1 MWGEKPKKRETIFDE
16 QHYTFLGKGVDF
28 KGTAQFEGT
37 VRIDGRFEGEMH
49 TDDTI
54 IIGEH
59 AIIKG
64 NISGNVVVSGGKVQG
79 NITAHHRVQLFNPA
93 VVIGD
98 IRTPN
103 FSMEEGVC
111 FQGLCDMG
119 LTNLEQFDLTQ
130 QETDIA
136 STGMAPIGTGPKK
149 FEKNSKHQE
158 EKDWETTHLA
168 RR

>member
-1 MWGEKPKKRETIFDE
+1 MWGEKTKKRETIFDE

-37 VRIDGRFEGEMH
+37 VRVDGRFEGEMH
-49 TDDTI
+49 TDDTL

-59 AIIKG
+59 AVIKG

-79 NITAHHRVQLFNPA
+79 NITAHQRVQLFNPA

-119 LTNLEQFDLTQ
+119 LTNLEQFDLKR
-130 QETDIA
+130 QETSVD
-136 STGMAPIGTGPKK
+136 SNGNSSKK
-149 FEKNSKHQE
+149 YEKNGKNSEGKE
-158 EKDWETTHLA
+158 WEAKHLA
-168 RR
+168 QL

>member
-1 MWGEKPKKRETIFDE
+1 MWGEKTKKRETIFDE
-16 QHYTFLGKGVDF
+16 QHYTFLGQGVDF

-37 VRIDGRFEGEMH
+37 VRVDGRFEGEMH
-49 TDDTI
+49 TDDTL

-59 AIIKG
+59 AVIKG

-79 NITAHHRVQLFNPA
+79 NITAHQRVQLFNPA

-119 LTNLEQFDLTQ
+119 LTNLEQIDLKR
-130 QETDIA
+130 QEPVADA
-136 STGMAPIGTGPKK
+136 NGNSSKK
-149 FEKNSKHQE
+149 HEKNGKNLEEKEWESKH
-158 EKDWETTHLA
+158 LA
-168 RR
+168 QL

>member
-1 MWGEKPKKRETIFDE
+1 MWGEKTKKRETIFDE

-37 VRIDGRFEGEMH
+37 VRVDGKFEGEMH
-49 TDDTI
+49 TDDTL

-59 AIIKG
+59 AVIKG

-79 NITAHHRVQLFNPA
+79 NITAHQRVQLFNPA

-103 FSMEEGVC
+103 FSMEEGVS
-111 FQGLCDMG
+111 FQGMCDMG
-119 LTNLEQFDLTQ
+119 ITNLDQFDLKR
-130 QETDIA
+130 QESLVEPNGA
-136 STGMAPIGTGPKK
+136 AAKK
-149 FEKNSKHQE
+149 LEKNGKNPDGKE
-158 EKDWETTHLA
+158 WETKHLA
-168 RR
+168 QF

>member
-37 VRIDGRFEGEMH
+37 VRVDGRFEGEMH
-49 TDDTI
+49 TDDTL

-64 NISGNVVVSGGKVQG
+64 NVSGNVVVSGGKVQG
-79 NITAHHRVQLFNPA
+79 NITAFQRVQLFKPA

-103 FSMEEGVC
+103 FSMEEGVS
-111 FQGLCDMG
+111 FQGMCDMG
-119 LTNLEQFDLTQ
+119 VTNLEQIDTKRPDAVEEINSHATMNHLSKNGK
-130 QETDIA
+130 
-136 STGMAPIGTGPKK
+136 ST
-149 FEKNSKHQE
+149 E
-158 EKDWETTHLA
+158 ENEWEAKHLA
-168 RR
+168 QL

>member
-16 QHYTFLGKGVDF
+16 QHYTFLGRGVDF

-37 VRIDGRFEGEMH
+37 VRVDGRFEGEMH
-49 TDDTI
+49 TDDTL

-64 NISGNVVVSGGKVQG
+64 NVSGNVVVSGGKVQG
-79 NITAHHRVQLFNPA
+79 NITAFQRVQLFKPA

-103 FSMEEGVC
+103 FSMEEGVS
-111 FQGLCDMG
+111 FQGMCDMG
-119 LTNLEQFDLTQ
+119 VTNLDQLDDKRQEPAEDTTSQTATHQF
-130 QETDIA
+130 
-136 STGMAPIGTGPKK
+136 S
-149 FEKNSKHQE
+149 KNGKSAE
-158 EKDWETTHLA
+158 ENEWETKHLA
-168 RR
+168 QL

>member
-1 MWGEKPKKRETIFDE
+1 MWGEKTKKRETIFDE

-37 VRIDGRFEGEMH
+37 VRVDGRFEGEMH
-49 TDDTI
+49 TDDTL

-59 AIIKG
+59 AVIKG
-64 NISGNVVVSGGKVQG
+64 NISGNVVVSGGKIQG
-79 NITAHHRVQLFNPA
+79 NITAHQRVQLFNPA

-119 LTNLEQFDLTQ
+119 LTNLEQFDLKR
-130 QETDIA
+130 QETSID
-136 STGMAPIGTGPKK
+136 SNGNSSKK
-149 FEKNSKHQE
+149 YEKNGKNSEGKE
-158 EKDWETTHLA
+158 WEAKHLA
-168 RR
+168 QL

>member
-37 VRIDGRFEGEMH
+37 VRVDGRFEGEMH
-49 TDDTI
+49 TDDTL

-79 NITAHHRVQLFNPA
+79 NITAFQRVQLFKPA

-103 FSMEEGVC
+103 FSMEEGVS
-111 FQGLCDMG
+111 FQGMCDMG
-119 LTNLEQFDLTQ
+119 VTNLEQL
-130 QETDIA
+130 ETKRLESDEETVNSA
-136 STGMAPIGTGPKK
+136 SAHQ
-149 FEKNSKHQE
+149 FSKNGQTSDGNEWESKH
-158 EKDWETTHLA
+158 LA
-168 RR
+168 QL

>member
-16 QHYTFLGKGVDF
+16 QHYTFLGRGVDF

-37 VRIDGRFEGEMH
+37 VRVDGRFEGEMH
-49 TDDTI
+49 TDDTL

-64 NISGNVVVSGGKVQG
+64 NVSGNVVVSGGKVQG
-79 NITAHHRVQLFNPA
+79 NITAFQRVQLFKPA

-103 FSMEEGVC
+103 FSMEEGVSL
-111 FQGLCDMG
+111 QGMCDMG
-119 LTNLEQFDLTQ
+119 VTNLDQLDAKR
-130 QETDIA
+130 QEAAED
-136 STGMAPIGTGPKK
+136 GDG
-149 FEKNSKHQE
+149 HV
-158 EKDWETTHLA
+158 TTHQFSKNGKSTEENEWEAKHLA
-168 RR
+168 QL

>member
-37 VRIDGRFEGEMH
+37 VRVDGRFEGEMH
-49 TDDTI
+49 TDDTL

-79 NITAHHRVQLFNPA
+79 NITAFQRVQLFKPA

-98 IRTPN
+98 IHTPN
-103 FSMEEGVC
+103 FSMEEGVS

-119 LTNLEQFDLTQ
+119 ITNLEQLETKRSESIEENDGHQLTNPFSKNGKSS
-130 QETDIA
+130 E
-136 STGMAPIGTGPKK
+136 
-149 FEKNSKHQE
+149 EKEWESKH
-158 EKDWETTHLA
+158 LA
-168 RR
+168 QL

>member
-1 MWGEKPKKRETIFDE
+1 MWGEKPKRRETIFDE

-37 VRIDGRFEGEMH
+37 VRVDGRFEGEMH
-49 TDDTI
+49 TDDTL

-64 NISGNVVVSGGKVQG
+64 NVSGNVVVSGGKVQG
-79 NITAHHRVQLFNPA
+79 NITAFQRVQLFNPA

-103 FSMEEGVC
+103 FSMEEGVS
-111 FQGLCDMG
+111 FQGMCDMG
-119 LTNLEQFDLTQ
+119 VTNLEQLDTKRPEPAEERNGHAPAHQFSKNGQ
-130 QETDIA
+130 STD
-136 STGMAPIGTGPKK
+136 
-149 FEKNSKHQE
+149 ENE
-158 EKDWETTHLA
+158 WEAKHLA
-168 RR
+168 QL

>member
-37 VRIDGRFEGEMH
+37 VRVDGRFEGEMH
-49 TDDTI
+49 TDDTL

-64 NISGNVVVSGGKVQG
+64 NVSGNVVVSGGKVQG
-79 NITAHHRVQLFNPA
+79 NITAFQRVQLFKPA

-111 FQGLCDMG
+111 LQGMCDMG
-119 LTNLEQFDLTQ
+119 VTNLDQLDTKR
-130 QETDIA
+130 QETAEDTNGHA
-136 STGMAPIGTGPKK
+136 TTHQFSKNGKSTEENKW
-149 FEKNSKHQE
+149 ESKHLVQQ
-158 EKDWETTHLA
+158 
-168 RR
+168 

>member
-1 MWGEKPKKRETIFDE
+1 MWGEKTKKRETIFDE

-37 VRIDGRFEGEMH
+37 VRVDGRFEGEMH
-49 TDDTI
+49 TDDTL

-59 AIIKG
+59 AVIKG

-79 NITAHHRVQLFNPA
+79 NITAHQRVQLFNPA

-103 FSMEEGVC
+103 FSMEEGVS

-119 LTNLEQFDLTQ
+119 LTNLEQFDLKR
-130 QETDIA
+130 QETLTE
-136 STGMAPIGTGPKK
+136 SNGSSSKK
-149 FEKNSKHQE
+149 FDKNGKNSE
-158 EKDWETTHLA
+158 GKDWETKHLA
-168 RR
+168 QL

>member
-49 TDDTI
+49 TNDTI

-119 LTNLEQFDLTQ
+119 LTNLEQLDLTR
-130 QETDIA
+130 QETNTV
-136 STGMAPIGTGPKK
+136 SNGTESKK
-149 FEKNSKHQE
+149 FEKHGKQTEGKN
-158 EKDWETTHLA
+158 WEATHLA
-168 RR
+168 QR